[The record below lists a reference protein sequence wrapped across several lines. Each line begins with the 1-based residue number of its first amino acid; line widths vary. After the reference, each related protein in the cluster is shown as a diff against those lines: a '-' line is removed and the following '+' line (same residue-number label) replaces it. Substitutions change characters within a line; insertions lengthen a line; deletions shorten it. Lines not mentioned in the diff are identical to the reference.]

1 MTQQES
7 KSRMTGM
14 PDRRRTA
21 RMTIPWHLSGPGL
34 ELRLVRLLDLS
45 PGGARIEHIEP
56 LRQGIECFVDLPP
69 ALGRLRL
76 SGQVAWTGIRGSEQ
90 SAEGEHR
97 QHFQSGIAFTGLPP
111 HEQAALAEA
120 LERLKAEG
128 EAANREPPR

>member
-1 MTQQES
+1 MEQQGQMGP
-7 KSRMTGM
+7 RGGM

-45 PGGARIEHIEP
+45 PDGARIEHVEP

-76 SGQVAWTGIRGSEQ
+76 TGKVAWTGIRGVEQ
-90 SAEGEHR
+90 TVEGERR
-97 QHFQSGIAFTGLPP
+97 QHFQSGIAFSRLAT
-111 HEQAALAEA
+111 HEQTALAEA
-120 LERLKAEG
+120 LEQLRKET
-128 EAANREPPR
+128 ETTQREPAH

>member
-7 KSRMTGM
+7 KSHMTGT

-45 PGGARIEHIEP
+45 AGGARIEHIEP

-76 SGQVAWTGIRGSEQ
+76 SGQVAWTGIRGGEQ
-90 SAEGEHR
+90 SVEGER
-97 QHFQSGIAFTGLPP
+97 GQHFQSGIAFTGLPP
-111 HEQAALAEA
+111 YQQAALAEA

-128 EAANREPPR
+128 EAVNREPPR